1 MIARPIRLFWG
12 GLEDVP
18 MSSDHPRV
26 HFTASLFLVLVILL
40 TACAPVNQ
48 ATPQPT
54 ARIRR
59 ADAAAAAAAQA
70 VVVDFL
76 QAWEAEDYPAMYG
89 SLSALS
95 QDAMPLDEFIA
106 TYQEVA
112 TTLTLQSVQGDV
124 LSALGDE
131 SYAEVAY
138 RVDFETRLAG
148 VLRREI
154 VAALVREADGWRI
167 QWEIGLI
174 MPELRD
180 GGWLKFV
187 HQLPSRGR
195 LFDRAGAPLA
205 AYESAIAI
213 GLVPGEMRA
222 EQAEQVYQTLA
233 QISFY
238 EPAALARQVE
248 STPADW
254 YLPVVSLTQA
264 AAAPHIEALRALSG
278 VRITEFRSRFYVD
291 GGVAPHA
298 LGYMLF
304 IPEDQLEEYTRL
316 GYQQDERIGAAG
328 LEAAFEAELAGKH
341 GGSLY
346 LMNRSGEIQ
355 SLLAASDP
363 VPGQSITTTL
373 DKRLQ
378 MQLQASLGD
387 QRAAVVVME
396 ADTGRVLA
404 LVSNP
409 HFDPNAFDLTE
420 IDRSLLESYFSNPD
434 QPLFNRATQG
444 QYPLGSVFKVIS
456 MSAGLESGLYRS
468 GSSLYCGHSM
478 WVCDSVTLYDWTL
491 GYGVAP
497 SGELNLL
504 EGLMRS
510 CNPWFYNIGE
520 NLFVDGMDGLLSNMA
535 FGFGLGARTGIDIPE
550 AAGNIPEMAGT
561 CVNSAQIAIGQ
572 GEVLVTPLQ
581 VASFFAALANG
592 GTLYRPAL
600 VESIRPGSGE
610 PSYVFSPE
618 LLGQLPISAE
628 TLAAVAEGLR
638 MVVEE
643 MRGTGYWAMEGL
655 TVPVSGKTGTAQTP
669 TGNSHAW
676 FAGYS
681 RANDPDRPDVAVAV
695 IIENSGE
702 GSVMAAPV
710 FRRAISLYFSD
721 GAEPA
726 GVMPWEA
733 EPYVPYQPEVEPE
746 E

>member
-1 MIARPIRLFWG
+1 
-12 GLEDVP
+12 
-18 MSSDHPRV
+18 MSSQHSRV
-26 HFTASLFLVLVILL
+26 HFTTGLFLVLVILL
-40 TACAPVNQ
+40 AACAPLNP
-48 ATPQPT
+48 AAPQPT

-59 ADAAAAAAAQA
+59 VDVAAAAAAQA
-70 VVVDFL
+70 VVLDFL

-89 SLSALS
+89 SLSTLS
-95 QDAMPLDEFIA
+95 QDAFTLGEF
-106 TYQEVA
+106 TDVYQTIA
-112 TTLTLQSVQGDV
+112 TTLTLQTVQGAV
-124 LSALGDE
+124 LSSLADE
-131 SYAEVAY
+131 SHAEVSY
-138 RVDFETRLAG
+138 RLDFETRLVG
-148 VLRREI
+148 TLRRET
-154 VAALVREADGWRI
+154 VAPLVREADGWRI
-167 QWEIGLI
+167 QWELGLI

-180 GGWLKFV
+180 GGWLEFV

-195 LFDRAGAPLA
+195 IFDRVGAPLA

-213 GLVPGEMRA
+213 GLVPGEMRP

-233 QISFY
+233 QISY
-238 EPAALARQVE
+238 YDPESLARQVE

-254 YLPVVSLTQA
+254 YLPVISLSQA
-264 AAAPHIEALRALSG
+264 AAAPHIETLRALSG

-304 IPEDQLEEYTRL
+304 IPEERLEEYLRL

-328 LEAAFEAELAGKH
+328 LEAAFEPELAGKH
-341 GGSLY
+341 GGSLF
-346 LMNRSGEIQ
+346 LMSRTGEIQ
-355 SLLAASDP
+355 SLLATSDP
-363 VPGQSITTTL
+363 IPGQSITTTL

-420 IDRSLLESYFSNPD
+420 IDRSLLDSYFTNPD
-434 QPLFNRATQG
+434 QPIFNRATQG

-468 GSSLYCGHSM
+468 GSSLFCGHSM

-497 SGELNLL
+497 SGQLNLM

-510 CNPWFYNIGE
+510 CNPWFYYIGE
-520 NLFVDGMDGLLSNMA
+520 NLYAEGMDGLLSNMA
-535 FGFGLGARTGIDIPE
+535 FGFGLGARTGIDIAE

-581 VASFFAALANG
+581 VASLFAAVANG

-610 PSYVFSPE
+610 PSFTFSPDP
-618 LLGQLPISAE
+618 LGKLPISE
-628 TLAAVAEGLR
+628 QTLAAVAEGLR

-643 MRGTGYWAMEGL
+643 TRGTGYWAMEGL

-681 RANDPDRPDVAVAV
+681 RANDPDRPDIAVAV

-721 GAEPA
+721 GADPA
-726 GVMPWEA
+726 GVMPWES
-733 EPYVPYQPEVEPE
+733 EPYVPYQPEVEPDE
-746 E
+746 